1 MYDKLGV
8 EVLGYDYESL
18 NKSNFITPKLMN
30 FLTIYIDINDKLKLK
45 KGLYIAQLNVL
56 STPDDDYFEYDLLKI
71 DNDDSAKI
79 DKHKDKYVLLMI
91 YYKYKW
97 AIALYD
103 LVNK

>member
-18 NKSNFITPKLMN
+18 VKSNFVTPKLMN
-30 FLTIYIDINDKLKLK
+30 FLTVYIDINDKLKMK
-45 KGLYIAQLNVL
+45 KGIYIVQVNVL
-56 STPDDDYFEYDLLKI
+56 STPEDDFFEYDLLKI
-71 DNDDSAKI
+71 DNDSDGI
-79 DKHKDKYVLLMI
+79 DKKRDKYVLLMI